1 METIFQLNI
10 MHEVELETLKMHMY
24 ALIKTPPHPH
34 VHAHVCFWSDP
45 LPLTAYIL
53 YGCPLRCSRPFNSI
67 TRPVTKSMVV
77 VFANSVKKLKGFTRW
92 GDIKRKDQ
100 GCTSTDYSCTKWKV
114 YPYKCSYGGVCGA
127 VTHWCRQGFWLK
139 IRVHSMLSASQRR
152 QRTIKITLHPL
163 LLLPA

>member
-1 METIFQLNI
+1 MKNLVCYLSKQIITSINKLSFSSNINYWRFSLNLINGEMETIFQLNI
-10 MHEVELETLKMHMY
+10 MHEVELKPLKMHMY

-92 GDIKRKDQ
+92 GRIKRKDQ
-100 GCTSTDYSCTKWKV
+100 GCTPTV
-114 YPYKCSYGGVCGA
+114 EIV
-127 VTHWCRQGFWLK
+127 
-139 IRVHSMLSASQRR
+139 
-152 QRTIKITLHPL
+152 PL
-163 LLLPA
+163 QVLLWGCA